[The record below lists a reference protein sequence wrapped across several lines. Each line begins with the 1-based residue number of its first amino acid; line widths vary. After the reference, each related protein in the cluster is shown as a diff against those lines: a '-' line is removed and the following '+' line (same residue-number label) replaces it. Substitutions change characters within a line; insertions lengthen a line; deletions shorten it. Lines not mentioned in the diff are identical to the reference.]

1 MSQDANP
8 KQHNGHGHIQPVRG
22 QAVQGVAAPDA
33 EEVMARVDVPDD
45 GGTALRGY
53 DVVSYETGAPV
64 KGDSA
69 HEVFTE
75 NVRWGRVRYVF
86 SSAENAAKF
95 KAGHL
100 HDYAPAYGGFCAT
113 GAFSGYC
120 SLSRLSERDEGRPTL
135 RDFLSYF
142 FPLPETKHPDPPP
155 SQASPTAS
163 SGTRTRRSSRSST
176 TSSTSSAA
184 PPRKRTSITPR
195 SRPSRPRRRP
205 GTRGRRPPSTSRT
218 RRVLSRA
225 GPHTTAFAR
234 CAPFLEDFSRRVSPL
249 IPRFQSPTAT
259 PFNSI

>member
-120 SLSRLSERDEGRPTL
+120 SLSRLISERDEGRPTL
-135 RDFLSYF
+135 RDFLILF
-142 FPLPETKHPDPPP
+142 FSPARNQTPRPALAGVSHGELWHADPTIFKIFNGKLYIFCCPAAKAHFDNSTEPSIAAATKTWNAWTKTPVDFANKAR
-155 SQASPTAS
+155 SLS
-163 SGTRTRRSSRSST
+163 RRS
-176 TSSTSSAA
+176 
-184 PPRKRTSITPR
+184 PHD
-195 SRPSRPRRRP
+195 
-205 GTRGRRPPSTSRT
+205 
-218 RRVLSRA
+218 RVRA
-225 GPHTTAFAR
+225 VRAVP
-234 CAPFLEDFSRRVSPL
+234 
-249 IPRFQSPTAT
+249 
-259 PFNSI
+259 

>member
-113 GAFSGYC
+113 GVSHGELWHADPTIFKIFNDKLYIFCCPAAKAHFDNSTEPSIAAATKTWNAWTKTPVDFANKAR
-120 SLSRLSERDEGRPTL
+120 SLSRR
-135 RDFLSYF
+135 
-142 FPLPETKHPDPPP
+142 
-155 SQASPTAS
+155 SPHD
-163 SGTRTRRSSRSST
+163 
-176 TSSTSSAA
+176 
-184 PPRKRTSITPR
+184 
-195 SRPSRPRRRP
+195 
-205 GTRGRRPPSTSRT
+205 
-218 RRVLSRA
+218 RVRA
-225 GPHTTAFAR
+225 VRAVP
-234 CAPFLEDFSRRVSPL
+234 
-249 IPRFQSPTAT
+249 
-259 PFNSI
+259 